1 MPNTPPD
8 RPLPCIPQLPAQI
21 QPSTEEDTRP
31 KNDHQQQSK
40 ALSTSSEAK
49 EPLLKGEVH
58 PFVGI
63 RQYTNAFSPKLAN
76 PGFIKRSR
84 LIFDAL
90 HPKLIQDY
98 YGWYIAIEPD
108 SGEYFMDANKAV
120 AQQKARQKYPE
131 RMICTL
137 QLIEVGAS
145 RKV

>member
-1 MPNTPPD
+1 MTNTPPD
-8 RPLPCIPQLPAQI
+8 RPLPRVPQLPAQI
-21 QPSTEEDTRP
+21 QPNTGEDTRP
-31 KNDHQQQSK
+31 KNNPQQQPK
-40 ALSTSSEAK
+40 ALSTSSETK
-49 EPLLKGEVH
+49 EPLLKGEFR

-90 HPKLIQDY
+90 RPKLIQDY
-98 YGWYIAIEPD
+98 SGWYIAIEPD
-108 SGEYFMDANKAV
+108 SGDYFIDANKAV

-137 QLIEVGAS
+137 QLIETGAD